1 MSQGIIQNS
10 STEGIIQGLYLERYQ
25 DWIERTMSKKQTW
38 LGKVGIVANAKIKA
52 YEFLF
57 KTHLKRDLN

>member
-52 YEFLF
+52 Y
-57 KTHLKRDLN
+57 